1 MAQYNSPQMLITCHL
16 LLISDVHKFVGA
28 AKTATQSILLAS
40 FWMLHLERA
49 VLPITVFVLKA
60 SSHSVLM
67 ARVTVMRITATE
79 PE

>member
-1 MAQYNSPQMLITCHL
+1 M

-60 SSHSVLM
+60 SSNSVKM